1 MRRLALAL
9 LVAVTGCGAS
19 APADPP
25 IYGYKVV
32 KAYPHD
38 PTAFTEG
45 LFYLD
50 GKLYESTGLN
60 RQSTIREVRLE
71 DGKVL
76 RSVSLD
82 PQYFGEGIVNW
93 GNELLSLTWQN
104 EVGFRWNRA
113 DFRRTGQFTYPGE
126 GWALTQDGKNVI
138 MSDGTS
144 ELRFLDP
151 ATMKERKRVRVT
163 YRGEPVERLN
173 ELEWVKGEIFANI
186 WMGRRIAR
194 IDPGSGQV
202 KGWIDLSDLALESA
216 NGDPDS
222 VLNGIAYDKAK
233 DRLFVTGKN
242 WAKLFEIK
250 IVPKPRGEDREDD
263 PS

>member
-1 MRRLALAL
+1 MRMLLAL
-9 LVAVTGCGAS
+9 LLLAGCGAS

-32 KAYPHD
+32 KEYPHD

-60 RQSTIREVRLE
+60 RQSTIREVRIE

-76 RSVSLD
+76 RSISLD

-93 GNELLSLTWQN
+93 GNEVLSLTWQN
-104 EVGFRWNRA
+104 EVGFRWKRS
-113 DFRRTGQFTYPGE
+113 DFRRTGQFSYPGE

-151 ATMKERKRVRVT
+151 ATMKERKRIRVT
-163 YRGEPVERLN
+163 YRGEPVERL
-173 ELEWVKGEIFANI
+173 
-186 WMGRRIAR
+186 
-194 IDPGSGQV
+194 
-202 KGWIDLSDLALESA
+202 
-216 NGDPDS
+216 
-222 VLNGIAYDKAK
+222 
-233 DRLFVTGKN
+233 
-242 WAKLFEIK
+242 
-250 IVPKPRGEDREDD
+250 
-263 PS
+263 